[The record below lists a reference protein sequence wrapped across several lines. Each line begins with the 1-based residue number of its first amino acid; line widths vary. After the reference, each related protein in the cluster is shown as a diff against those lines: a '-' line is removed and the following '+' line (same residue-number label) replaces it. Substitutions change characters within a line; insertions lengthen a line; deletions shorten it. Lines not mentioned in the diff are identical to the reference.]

1 MNKSIVTFGNRK
13 ISGAE
18 PCYLIAEVGTT
29 CMGDKNKALE
39 LLRVAKAAGVDAVK
53 FQVIDPN
60 QLSDL
65 NATYSVNIKGKVSQ
79 VSMSEMFRK
88 LVFDESTWKEI
99 SKEARS
105 LGLDFFATVDS
116 IEGVEMLERIGVDMH
131 KIGAWDSTYKQLIE
145 AIGKTGKPMFVDL
158 GPTSQDE
165 AYDIVD
171 WYKKSGGV
179 AVLFMH
185 DFHTSDDTQMNLRA
199 ICKLN
204 EIFPWPAGFSS
215 PAQDDDLDFASLAL
229 GAAYIEKRL
238 ILDRTDFAFHAHES
252 LEPAEL
258 KIWVQRIR
266 HVERALGKAVIEPST
281 ADLDGSKKYYRSLCT
296 MSDILAGDI
305 LTVKNLGAKRPGTG
319 MPTSMLDAILGKKV
333 LRDLP
338 ANSLITPADF
348 S

>member
-1 MNKSIVTFGNRK
+1 MIKSIVTFGNRK
-13 ISGAE
+13 ISSAE
-18 PCYLIAEVGTT
+18 SCYLIAEVGTT

-39 LLRVAKAAGVDAVK
+39 LLRAAKAAGVDAVK

-65 NATYSVNIKGKVSQ
+65 NATYSVNIEGNISQ
-79 VSMSEMFRK
+79 VSMSEMFGK
-88 LVFDESTWKEI
+88 LVFDESTWREI
-99 SKEARS
+99 SNEARL

-116 IEGVEMLERIGVDMH
+116 IEGVEMLERIGVDVH

-158 GPTSQDE
+158 GPTSQNE

-171 WYKKSGGV
+171 WYKKSGGN

-185 DFHTSDDTQMNLRA
+185 DFHTNDDTQMNLRA
-199 ICKLN
+199 ICRLN

-215 PAQDDDLDFASLAL
+215 PAQDNDLDFAALAL

-266 HVERALGKAVIEPST
+266 HVERALGQAVIEPST
-281 ADLDGSKKYYRSLCT
+281 ADLDGSKKYYRSLCA
-296 MSDILAGDI
+296 MSNIHAGDI
-305 LTVKNLGAKRPGTG
+305 FTVKNLGAKRPGTG
-319 MPTSMLDAILGKKV
+319 MPTNMFEAVLGKRA